1 MFFRN
6 KAALA
11 AEHARLHNNNIECHS
26 PINRSLNN
34 NTNNDTTSSSIQTL
48 QPVSLSFSAPILDIT
63 SQHNQQQQLS
73 QVSSPNPSPR
83 AEECHFFPRIGRS
96 NSEILLRRSTSNS
109 NNSSSNSNNSSS
121 NSNHTRNHSSGL
133 NLIERMD
140 SPNRNTKT
148 PNLEESELANL
159 ITDDIESF
167 SVNLQAIDT
176 TTDENSNNNS
186 SNSNNSSDNILYT
199 IVIRI
204 FHSIYTP
211 IEHIVRTLMPSL
223 HPQIPHFITGNTTSI
238 GTRNSVVCQ
247 TQVSLKRAVLVLVC
261 CITAIG
267 VLAVTIV
274 IFSEAVISQLGF
286 SSTAM
291 GATLVALGAE
301 VCSVCYSECTIV
313 QCMV

>member
-1 MFFRN
+1 MYFRN

-11 AEHARLHNNNIECHS
+11 AEHARLNNNNIECHS
-26 PINRSLNN
+26 PMNRILNN
-34 NTNNDTTSSSIQTL
+34 NTNNDTTSSNTTTSTSIQTL
-48 QPVSLSFSAPILDIT
+48 QPISLSFSSPILDIT
-63 SQHNQQQQLS
+63 SKHHQQQQQWS
-73 QVSSPNPSPR
+73 EVNSPNLSPR

-96 NSEILLRRSTSNS
+96 NSEILLRRTTSNS
-109 NNSSSNSNNSSS
+109 NNSSSNSNN
-121 NSNHTRNHSSGL
+121 TRNHSSGL

-159 ITDDIESF
+159 ISDDIESF

-176 TTDENSNNNS
+176 TTTDENSNNSNNNS

-199 IVIRI
+199 IIIRI

-238 GTRNSVVCQ
+238 GSRNSVVCQ
-247 TQVSLKRAVLVLVC
+247 TQVSLKRAILVLVC

-301 VCSVCYSECTIV
+301 VC
-313 QCMV
+313 

>member
-1 MFFRN
+1 MYFRN

-34 NTNNDTTSSSIQTL
+34 NTNNTNNDTTSSNTSTSIQTL

-63 SQHNQQQQLS
+63 SKHHQQQQQQLS
-73 QVSSPNPSPR
+73 QVNSPNPSPR

-96 NSEILLRRSTSNS
+96 NSEILLRRTTSNS
-109 NNSSSNSNNSSS
+109 NNSSSNSNN
-121 NSNHTRNHSSGL
+121 TRNHSSGL

-159 ITDDIESF
+159 ISDDIESF

-176 TTDENSNNNS
+176 TTTDENSNNSNNNS

-199 IVIRI
+199 IIIRI

-223 HPQIPHFITGNTTSI
+223 HPQIPHFISGNTTSI

-301 VCSVCYSECTIV
+301 VC
-313 QCMV
+313 